1 MAGERPPG
9 TIPEAN
15 PAAAPERAPE
25 ATLEGASD
33 GVRRYVVP
41 ALIAALLSFALGL
54 AHLLPGVAFWDPG
67 EFQTI
72 APVLGTAHPTGYPA
86 YVLLGWLA
94 SIVLAPVGDPALRMN
109 LLSAIVMAAASG
121 VATLLLVRLTDRP
134 ILAFAGGIAFAATP
148 ITWYLGTHADPHALH
163 GLLLAMLLLLL
174 VVWGDRRRTGLP
186 RTDRWLVAASVT
198 YGISLGNHQLTLLLA
213 PGIAL
218 YVLATDPRIVLRP
231 ALVVG
236 CAVAVLGT
244 AALLYLQL
252 PLSVALGAP
261 LVYGRPETWDG
272 FWYVVLG
279 EQFRGVVTDPLA
291 DPAGTLRTLA
301 GAVWDQLG
309 WLALAV
315 PIAGVATAVHRPR
328 YALLT
333 GTAFVATLVFA
344 AAYRN
349 AEIERYYLGPALIA
363 ISWVVVA
370 VGWVADLVADRP
382 ATPLDG
388 PRGERARLVSAL
400 VAGVLAIGLVAPSLI
415 DLPAREEVVRGVDYL
430 DARAW
435 LDETLADLEP
445 DAVVLSWWSYSTPL
459 WYGTIVEGR
468 RPDIRIVDDRTLLDE
483 GLGSVSD
490 VIRAELGR
498 RPVYV
503 VRDATD
509 IPQLEEEFVLE
520 TVHSVAGQPVFRV
533 VSARGS
539 GT

>member
-1 MAGERPPG
+1 MAGERLPRG
-9 TIPEAN
+9 
-15 PAAAPERAPE
+15 APE
-25 ATLEGASD
+25 ADVEAAPVLA
-33 GVRRYVVP
+33 RRYVVP
-41 ALIAALLSFALGL
+41 ALLAAMLSFALGL
-54 AHLLPGVAFWDPG
+54 VHLLPGVAFWDPG

-72 APVLGTAHPTGYPA
+72 APILGTAHPTGYPA

-109 LLSAIVMAAASG
+109 LLSAIVMASATG
-121 VATLLLVRLTDRP
+121 IATLLFVRLTDRP
-134 ILAFAGGIAFAATP
+134 LLAFAGGIAFAATP

-163 GLLLAMLLLLL
+163 GLLLAALFLLL
-174 VVWGDRRRTGLP
+174 VVWGDRRRAGLP
-186 RTDRWLVAASVT
+186 RTDRWLLAASIV

-218 YVLATDPRIVLRP
+218 YVLATEPRIVVRP
-231 ALVVG
+231 ALMVG
-236 CAVAVLGT
+236 CAAAVAGT

-279 EQFRGVVTDPLA
+279 EQFRGVVTDPLV
-291 DPAGTLRTLA
+291 DPARTLSTLA

-309 WLALAV
+309 WLSLAV
-315 PIAGVATAVHRPR
+315 PVAGIATAVRRPR

-333 GTAFVATLVFA
+333 IPAFLITLVFA
-344 AAYRN
+344 AVYRN

-363 ISWVVVA
+363 ISWVVIA
-370 VGWVADLVADRP
+370 AGWVAHVVADRP
-382 ATPLDG
+382 ATRLDG

-400 VAGVLAIGLVAPSLI
+400 VTGILAIVVVAPSLI

-435 LDETLADLEP
+435 LDETLAELEP
-445 DAVVLSWWSYSTPL
+445 DAVVVSWWSYSTPL

-468 RPDIRIVDDRTLLDE
+468 RPDVRIVDDRTLLDE

-498 RPVYV
+498 RPVYI
-503 VRDATD
+503 VREATD
-509 IPQLEEEFVLE
+509 IPQLQEGFVLE
-520 TVHSVAGQPVFRV
+520 TVHSIAGQPVYRV
-533 VSARGS
+533 VSAREPGS
-539 GT
+539 

>member
-1 MAGERPPG
+1 MAGERSPG

-15 PAAAPERAPE
+15 PE

-33 GVRRYVVP
+33 VVRRYVVP
-41 ALIAALLSFALGL
+41 ALLAAVLSFALGL

-72 APVLGTAHPTGYPA
+72 ASVLGTAHPTGYPA

-109 LLSAIVMAAASG
+109 LLSAIVMAAATG
-121 VATLLLVRLTDRP
+121 VATLLFVRLTDRP
-134 ILAFAGGIAFAATP
+134 VFALAGGIAFATTP

-163 GLLLAMLLLLL
+163 GLLLATLLLVL
-174 VVWGDRRRTGLP
+174 VVWGDRRRAGLP
-186 RTDRWLVAASVT
+186 RTDRWLIAASVV

-213 PGIAL
+213 PAIAL
-218 YVLATDPRIVLRP
+218 YVLATEPRIVLRP

-236 CAVAVLGT
+236 CAAAVLGT

-261 LVYGRPETWDG
+261 LAYGRPETWDG

-291 DPAGTLRTLA
+291 DPAGTLSTLT

-315 PIAGVATAVHRPR
+315 PVAAVATAVHRPR

-333 GTAFVATLVFA
+333 VTAFVVTLVFA
-344 AAYRN
+344 AVYRN

-370 VGWVADLVADRP
+370 AGWVADRVADRP
-382 ATPLDG
+382 ATRLDG
-388 PRGERARLVSAL
+388 PRGERARLISAL
-400 VAGVLAIGLVAPSLI
+400 VAGILAIGVVAPSLI
-415 DLPAREEVVRGVDYL
+415 DLPAREQVVRGVDYL

-435 LDETLADLEP
+435 LDETFAGMEP
-445 DAVVLSWWSYSTPL
+445 DAVIVSWWSYSTPL

-468 RPDIRIVDDRTLLDE
+468 RPDIRIIDDRTLLDE
-483 GLGSVSD
+483 GLGGVSD

-498 RPVYV
+498 RPVYI
-503 VRDATD
+503 VRDGAD

-539 GT
+539 GS